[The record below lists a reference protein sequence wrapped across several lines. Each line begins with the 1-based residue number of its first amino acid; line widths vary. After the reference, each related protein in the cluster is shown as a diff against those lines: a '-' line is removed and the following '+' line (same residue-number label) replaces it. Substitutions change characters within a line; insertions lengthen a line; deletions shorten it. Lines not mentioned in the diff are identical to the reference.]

1 MPEPSVSAAPPAI
14 DEQRSRRWL
23 VALVTLAIVVRIA
36 VRLAGGE
43 EAYLRDGYTL
53 YLGLAD
59 NLLQGHGLCY
69 APGQWCAIRMP
80 LYPLFVAAFKWAGLA
95 YPGVAIAQAVMG
107 GATVWATWWIGRAL
121 FSSTVATLAA
131 AAAAVNPYSV
141 VHDTAL
147 QDTALVNL
155 LTIAAVALLI
165 KAART
170 PGRVPWLA
178 GGMALALAILTSARV
193 ALFVPCALGWML
205 ATSRGQ
211 WRHRLRLVVLVALP
225 VTLLSSV
232 WLGRNVAAVG
242 APVFTSEAG
251 AALFKGNSSL
261 TFTHFPDESIDL
273 VADEFGT
280 LPLDV
285 QQRLDALDG
294 QELATDRAMG
304 DLALAYIAAD
314 PGRAVRG
321 ALRKLWV
328 VASAQLSP
336 AREPLVQWGYRLIFL
351 PVHLL
356 ALAGAWRARG
366 GWRDHALLLV
376 LVLSFAATT
385 AVYWAHTSHKSLI
398 DPVLFVYAAAGGLA
412 LTRGLRAR

>member
-1 MPEPSVSAAPPAI
+1 MA
-14 DEQRSRRWL
+14 
-23 VALVTLAIVVRIA
+23 RIA

-43 EAYLRDGYTL
+43 AAYLRDGYTL

-59 NLLQGHGLCY
+59 NLLAGQGLCY
-69 APGQWCAIRMP
+69 GPGQWCAIRMP

-95 YPGVAIAQAVMG
+95 YPGLAMAQAVMG
-107 GATVWATWWIGRAL
+107 GAIVSATWWIGRAL
-121 FSSTVATLAA
+121 FNSTVAVVAA
-131 AAAAVNPYSV
+131 TAAAVNPYSV

-147 QDTALVNL
+147 QDTVLVNL

-170 PGRVPWLA
+170 PGRVAWLA
-178 GGMALALAILTSARV
+178 GGMALALSILTSARV
-193 ALFVPCALGWML
+193 ALFVPCALVLML
-205 ATSRGQ
+205 ATSRGD
-211 WRHRLRLVVLVALP
+211 WRHRLRHVALVALP

-232 WLGRNVAAVG
+232 WLARNVAVVG

-251 AALFKGNSSL
+251 ASLFKGNSAL

-314 PGRAVRG
+314 LGRAARG

-336 AREPLVQWGYRLIFL
+336 AREPLMQWGYRLIFL
-351 PVHLL
+351 PLHLL
-356 ALAGAWRARG
+356 ALAGAWRVRG
-366 GWRDHALLLV
+366 GWRDHTLLFA
-376 LVLSFAATT
+376 LVLSFATTT

-398 DPVLFVYAAAGGLA
+398 DPVLFVYAAAGGVA